1 MLTHFNCLL
10 GVFMNIIDTTT
21 SLLECKSLEL
31 SLLEL
36 IKTKLTDNSRIAVLN
51 NKEIMQEL
59 GIDDEQSSIFLKNY
73 NSLLGMCFKVFSND
87 GMAVINLF
95 EMINCTSVFL
105 PVDSGGD
112 NTVPVATEKTD
123 SYEYCLTKHGAAML
137 KGTDLTAID
146 DLNRLDLSVHA
157 KKLFMLVQQQNPAVV
172 TIEQIRN
179 ILDIESTYKN
189 LTNFKG
195 LIKKSADQIIEQTQQ
210 PFEYGFLEFDG
221 TLLGMVLQITN
232 SNSIDLTK
240 QWNYEEITRYIN
252 NKKTPSSISKLS
264 YKDESVTVDSET
276 PPQIDTDIV
285 DDAPHHIINI
295 PMINDE
301 QDDSDTTTQDVDN
314 IIDNDD
320 AFLDAL
326 DETPSQS
333 TETEE
338 ATMQNHTQGYT
349 SQYDYHP
356 TGLFINPINPTKDE
370 DLVEIDLVPLSNDE
384 MANLFDKKL
393 PERSKDI
400 TQEVVEHNVVDSHQ
414 TNLIDYD
421 NMPTELV
428 AIDECNDEQS
438 IINQFFNDDTSE
450 TPPADRYYDYN
461 QKDYAPAIEVSPMH
475 TLDDVYM
482 ETLMSG
488 NMVQPPHIES
498 APQLT
503 DDGSIMFLDETK
515 QQEIDEINSFY
526 YQHCQTAGIEHTQ
539 HKRLV
544 TDTQL
549 QEEATIWEMIQ
560 NSMQ

>member
-1 MLTHFNCLL
+1 
-10 GVFMNIIDTTT
+10 MNIIDTTT

-105 PVDSGGD
+105 PVDSGND

-285 DDAPHHIINI
+285 DEAPHHIINI

-301 QDDSDTTTQDVDN
+301 QDDSDTTIQDVDN

-333 TETEE
+333 TDTEE
-338 ATMQNHTQGYT
+338 ATMQNHMQNHTQGYT
-349 SQYDYHP
+349 SQYNYHS

-384 MANLFDKKL
+384 MVNLFDKKL

-414 TNLIDYD
+414 TNPIDYD

-438 IINQFFNDDTSE
+438 IINQFFNDDTNE
-450 TPPADRYYDYN
+450 TPPAERYYDYN

-488 NMVQPPHIES
+488 NMVQSPQIES

-526 YQHCQTAGIEHTQ
+526 YQHCQAAGIEHTQ
-539 HKRLV
+539 HKSLV
-544 TDTQL
+544 TDAQL
-549 QEEATIWEMIQ
+549 QEQATIWEMIQ